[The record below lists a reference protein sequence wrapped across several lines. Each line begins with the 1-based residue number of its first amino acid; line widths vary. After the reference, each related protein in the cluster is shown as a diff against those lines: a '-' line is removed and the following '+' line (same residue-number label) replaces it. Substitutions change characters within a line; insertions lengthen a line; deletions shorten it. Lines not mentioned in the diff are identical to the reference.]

1 MILGTD
7 RIPDYL
13 ILSVYVTTYIAMVN
27 DMNTKLSNVKSID
40 FKGSCTIKMPDM
52 HNDFTIYLFFYRCVS

>member
-13 ILSVYVTTYIAMVN
+13 NLSRY
-27 DMNTKLSNVKSID
+27 DMKTKLSNVKSID